1 MVLQFWKS
9 YTNTKLDGD
18 KYGKEMGGGERWIR
32 WGADYIRYKHSG
44 IQNMGKG
51 DLCKGVRFSW
61 ILQLKRDDRREKS

>member
-1 MVLQFWKS
+1 MG
-9 YTNTKLDGD
+9 TNTEKRWVVGSV
-18 KYGKEMGGGERWIR
+18 GVGG
-32 WGADYIRYKHSG
+32 GADYIRYKHSG